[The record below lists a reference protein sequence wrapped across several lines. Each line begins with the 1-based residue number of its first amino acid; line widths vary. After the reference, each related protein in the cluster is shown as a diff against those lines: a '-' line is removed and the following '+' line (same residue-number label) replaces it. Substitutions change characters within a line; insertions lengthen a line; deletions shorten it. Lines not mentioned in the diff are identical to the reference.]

1 MPRFDTAAL
10 ADIPEDTPVKASAG
24 ATDLVLIRQGDEVR
38 AFTHQCPHL
47 GLPLSKGVVRG
58 DTLICAFHHAC
69 FDTRTGRQAQP
80 PGHGDLRSYD
90 VTLEDGRVW
99 VDVPELP
106 DGAEPHPLPAYARRG
121 LDPRRFVI
129 VGSGAAGEACAL
141 ALREQGFEGQVE
153 MISPDTRAPY
163 DRTALSKAV
172 LAGGKRVDDLTLA
185 AADALAE
192 RDVTRIAGTVA
203 AIEGSHVVLAD
214 GGRHAFDAVFLA
226 PGGAPNVP
234 DLPGTDLP
242 GIHALRS
249 ADDGQRIA
257 EAAAH
262 ASKAV
267 LVGGGFIGLEAALSL
282 AKRGLDVTV
291 AIRDAVPLAKVLGER
306 IGRAI
311 MAEHEAKGVRF
322 LTGAKVAGIEGTDRA
337 TGVAL
342 EDGTVLETDLV
353 LLAVGVH
360 PATGAI
366 EGLPRE
372 GNGAVATGADLSVP
386 GLPGVYVG
394 GDCALAPTPFGPA
407 RIEHWRVA
415 RQHGIRA
422 ARAMLGAPSAP
433 DDIPF
438 FWTALGRQY
447 RYVGHAEGW
456 DDIRFDGDPAEA
468 FVARYVKDG
477 RVMAAVGAGRD
488 ADLARLHL
496 DMKAAEGPLPA

>member
-10 ADIPEDTPVKASAG
+10 GDIPEDTPVKASAG
-24 ATDLVLIRQGDEVR
+24 ETDLVLVREGDAVR
-38 AFTHQCPHL
+38 AFTHACPHL
-47 GLPLSKGVVRG
+47 GLPLSKGVVRDG
-58 DTLICAFHHAC
+58 TLICAFHHAC
-69 FDTRTGRQAQP
+69 FDTRTGQQAQP
-80 PGHGDLRSYD
+80 PGHGDLRRYD
-90 VTLEDGRVW
+90 VTVEDGRVW
-99 VDVPELP
+99 VDVPDDEV
-106 DGAEPHPLPAYARRG
+106 APHPLPVHARRG
-121 LDPRRFVI
+121 LDPRRFVV

-153 MISPDTRAPY
+153 MISPETRAPY

-172 LAGGKRVDDLTLA
+172 LAGGKSVDALTLE
-185 AADALAE
+185 AADALAA
-192 RDVTRIAGTVA
+192 RDVTRIAGTA
-203 AIEGSHVVLAD
+203 SAIEGNFVVLED

-226 PGGAPNVP
+226 PGGAPIRP
-234 DLPGTDLP
+234 DLPGADLP
-242 GIHALRS
+242 GVHTLRS
-249 ADDGQRIA
+249 AEDGQRIA
-257 EAAAH
+257 GAAAG

-282 AKRGLDVTV
+282 AKRGIDVTV
-291 AIRDAVPLAKVLGER
+291 VVRGAVPLAKVLGER

-311 MAEHEAKGVRF
+311 AAELEAKGVRVQ
-322 LTGAKVAGIEGTDRA
+322 TGANVARIEGTDRA

-342 EDGTVLETDLV
+342 EDGTRREADLV
-353 LLAVGVH
+353 LLAVGVC

-372 GNGAVATGADLSVP
+372 ENGAVTVATDLSVP
-386 GLPGVYVG
+386 GLDGVFVG
-394 GDCALAPTPFGPA
+394 GDCAVAPTPFGPA

-422 ARAMLGAPSAP
+422 ARAMLGKPAAP

-456 DDIRFDGDPAEA
+456 DDVFFDGDPAEA
-468 FVARYVKDG
+468 FLARYVKNG
-477 RVMAAVGAGRD
+477 RIMAAVGAGRD

-496 DMKAAEGPLPA
+496 DMKAAGGPLPA